1 MQPNCNTKSSEFY
14 NRRITSY
21 ICDSIGI
28 NKHRSTAK
36 LFYFDADAVILV
48 YDITNF
54 ESFFELENYWYNEI
68 KQHGPKNI
76 IFAVVANKSDLQK
89 NFEVDNEKG
98 EEFAK
103 KIRAPFFSTSAKD
116 NKGIETL
123 YEEIGKKIVQK
134 YI

>member
-1 MQPNCNTKSSEFY
+1 MRQHWNK
-14 NRRITSY
+14 Y
-21 ICDSIGI
+21 ISFNG
-28 NKHRSTAK
+28 KFAH
-36 LFYFDADAVILV
+36 FDADAVILV

-54 ESFFELENYWYNEI
+54 ESFVELKNYWYNEI
-68 KQHGPKNI
+68 KQKGPKNI
-76 IFAVVANKSDLQK
+76 IFAVVANKSDLYEK
-89 NFEVDNEKG
+89 YEVDNEKG

-103 KIRAPFFSTSAKD
+103 KIRAPFFSTSAKE